1 MSLLRFPSI
10 WLAPP
15 LLFACAATLL
25 TYDLPQGYGEGIALL
40 AGCAVAVALLDAV
53 AGNRLPP
60 LERFRL
66 RRYAGTRQGFVA
78 LAFALAVLAFCVL
91 DLALFPVALVDD
103 PRAYAT
109 MEGGHEHV
117 RHISDMCWVLPPIGL
132 LCARKPW
139 LRRTLVV
146 AGLLFPV
153 LVIDRNRL
161 FNGLFAVALVIALRR
176 DGQRP
181 LPWKRIALIALVGAS
196 VFSLLGMLR
205 SGPLSGLTLP
215 FGTLYRDAP
224 QGIKW
229 LLLYVTAGPY
239 NFGAMEAKQYHDAS
253 FLLHQVVP
261 LSGSIATAGTG
272 IPLDSPTVNVG
283 TEFFPFLLAFGPW
296 GAVASVFALYAWLNW
311 SVRRLRP
318 DVPLFGLLIFLRMA
332 YVCAMAPFAPQ
343 AFIWTNVDFIAL
355 CLLMQL
361 LAAWLPARAA
371 PPGVFP
377 TSTRVHADGTR

>member
-1 MSLLRFPSI
+1 MTLLRLPST
-10 WLAPP
+10 WLALP
-15 LLFACAATLL
+15 LLFACAMTLL
-25 TYDLPQGYGEGIALL
+25 TYNLPDGYGEGITLL
-40 AGCAVAVALLDAV
+40 ASCAGAVLLLDVV

-66 RRYAGTRQGFVA
+66 RQYAGTREAFVA

-109 MEGGHEHV
+109 MEGGREHI

-139 LRRTLVV
+139 LRRLLVV
-146 AGLLFPV
+146 AGLVFPV

-161 FNGLFAVALVIALRR
+161 LNGLFALALVIVLRR
-176 DGQRP
+176 DEHAP
-181 LPWKRIALIALVGAS
+181 LPWKRVVLIGLAGAS

-215 FGTLYRDAP
+215 FDDLYRAAP

-229 LLLYVTAGPY
+229 LMLYISAGPY
-239 NFGAMEAKQYHDAS
+239 NFASIEAKHYIDAS
-253 FLLHQVVP
+253 FLIHQTVP
-261 LSGSIATAGTG
+261 LSGSVATAGTG

-283 TEFFPFLLAFGPW
+283 TEFFPFLMAWGPA
-296 GAVASVFALYAWLNW
+296 GAAAAVFALYLWLQW
-311 SVRRLRP
+311 SVRRLWP
-318 DVPLFGLLIFLRMA
+318 NVPLFGLLIFLRMA
-332 YVCAMAPFAPQ
+332 YVCLMAPFAPQ
-343 AFIWTNVDFIAL
+343 AFIWTNVDFILL

-361 LAAWLPARAA
+361 FAAWLPVR
-371 PPGVFP
+371 PPALSTQP
-377 TSTRVHADGTR
+377 T